1 MPAPT
6 PQEQSCREAPQVLKS
21 RLLAIVLLQG
31 YAPRLGCRHWAAAA
45 ETVGTAAAAA
55 VAATEVAAEVESGGS
70 SPKNLIICF
79 RQTNFGLPYS
89 RKRRDGPNPSPPR
102 KLYDRSGPEGPVG
115 PF

>member
-1 MPAPT
+1 M
-6 PQEQSCREAPQVLKS
+6 LKS

-70 SPKNLIICF
+70 SPKNFVSNEL
-79 RQTNFGLPYS
+79 RAPLLAQ
-89 RKRRDGPNPSPPR
+89 KARRAD
-102 KLYDRSGPEGPVG
+102 PVSAT
-115 PF
+115 